1 MRRLNLKAFH
11 VPIVAACRK
20 TAFGGILGCGNYC
33 LDVCRCIQ
41 VVGQPSVSV
50 YKSGTNAQN
59 LTMAPPFS
67 MQSANLLGMLSNRLC
82 RFAEVISALAACSA
96 PHNSSKVVHGCILP
110 SFSAIIAQTFSMGL
124 KSGLFAGQGSRR
136 PPGARALASTIEEA
150 AV

>member
-1 MRRLNLKAFH
+1 MRRLNLKAFN

-50 YKSGTNAQN
+50 YKWGTNVQN

-82 RFAEVISALAACSA
+82 RFAEVISALAA
-96 PHNSSKVVHGCILP
+96 
-110 SFSAIIAQTFSMGL
+110 
-124 KSGLFAGQGSRR
+124 
-136 PPGARALASTIEEA
+136 
-150 AV
+150 